1 MSKEVSEMDLDTKV
15 RLHIFE
21 RVVSDGSTPT
31 VADAA
36 RSLGGSETDV
46 EASFRRLAAGKVIVL
61 VPGGREI
68 LMANP
73 FAARPTDFAVST
85 KGRQWY
91 GNCAWDAL
99 GVLSALGADGTVT
112 TRCGDCGDPL
122 EVAVERGSPRGDVVL
137 HIAVPAHEWWDD
149 IVFT

>member
-1 MSKEVSEMDLDTKV
+1 MTDQDLDRTV
-15 RLHIFE
+15 RLHIFD
-21 RVVSDGSTPT
+21 RVLSDGIPPT

-36 RSLGGSETDV
+36 RSLRLSESDV
-46 EASFRRLAAGKVIVL
+46 EASLRRLAAGKVVVL

-73 FAARPTDFAVST
+73 FAARPTDFLVRAN
-85 KGRQWY
+85 GREWY

-99 GVLSALGADGTVT
+99 GVLSAIGADGSVT
-112 TRCGDCGDPL
+112 TACADCADPL
-122 EVAVERGSPRGDVVL
+122 EVAVQAGAPRGNAVL
-137 HIAVPAHEWWDD
+137 HIAVPAHHWWDD

>member
-1 MSKEVSEMDLDTKV
+1 MSEADLDRTV
-15 RLHIFE
+15 RIHVYE
-21 RVVSDGSTPT
+21 RVVGDGSPPT

-36 RSLGGSETDV
+36 RSLRVSEADV

-61 VPGGREI
+61 VPGEREI

-73 FAARPTDFAVST
+73 FAARPTDFRVSAN
-85 KGRQWY
+85 GRQWY

-99 GVLSALGADGTVT
+99 GVLSALGADGSVT
-112 TRCGDCGDPL
+112 TTCADCAEPL
-122 EVAVERGSPRGDVVL
+122 EVAVQGGTPRGDVVL
-137 HIAVPAHEWWDD
+137 HIAVPAHHWWDD

>member
-1 MSKEVSEMDLDTKV
+1 MSEADLDRSV
-15 RLHIFE
+15 RLHVYE
-21 RVVSDGSTPT
+21 RVVSDGLPPT
-31 VADAA
+31 IADAA
-36 RSLGGSETDV
+36 RSLGTSEADI

-73 FAARPTDFAVST
+73 FAARPTDFVVRAN
-85 KGRQWY
+85 GRQWY

-99 GVLSALGADGTVT
+99 GILSALGADGSVT
-112 TRCGDCGDPL
+112 ATCADCGDGL
-122 EVAVERGSPRGDVVL
+122 EVAVQAGMPRGDAVL
-137 HIAVPAHEWWDD
+137 HIAVPAHHWWED

>member
-1 MSKEVSEMDLDTKV
+1 VTEAGLDRTV

-21 RVVSDGSTPT
+21 RVVADGIPPT
-31 VADAA
+31 VGDAA
-36 RSLGGSETDV
+36 RALGMSEAEA
-46 EASFRRLAAGKVIVL
+46 EASYRRLAVGKVIVL

-73 FAARPTDFAVST
+73 FAARPTDFRVSADR
-85 KGRQWY
+85 GRWY

-99 GVLSALGADGTVT
+99 GILSALQADGSVT
-112 TRCGDCGDPL
+112 TSCADCADPL
-122 EVAVERGSPRGDVVL
+122 EVAVQGGSPRGEAVL
-137 HIAVPAHEWWDD
+137 HIAVPARDWWGD

>member
-1 MSKEVSEMDLDTKV
+1 MTREWDRDRAV
-15 RLHIFE
+15 RLHVFE
-21 RVVSDGSTPT
+21 RTAGDGVVPT

-36 RSLGGSETDV
+36 RALGLSEADV

-73 FAARPTDFAVST
+73 FAARPTAFRVNAD
-85 KGRQWY
+85 GRQWY

-112 TRCGDCGDPL
+112 TTCADCGDPL
-122 EVAVERGSPRGDVVL
+122 EVAVERGSPTGRAVL
-137 HIAVPAHEWWDD
+137 HIAVPAHSWWED

>member
-1 MSKEVSEMDLDTKV
+1 VSEADLDRTV

-21 RVVSDGSTPT
+21 RVVADAVAPT

-36 RSLGGSETDV
+36 RSLRVSEADV

-61 VPGGREI
+61 VPGEREI

-73 FAARPTDFAVST
+73 FAARPTDFRVSAN
-85 KGRQWY
+85 GRQWY

-99 GVLSALGADGTVT
+99 GILSALDADGTVT
-112 TRCGDCGDPL
+112 TSCGDCADPL
-122 EVAVERGSPRGDVVL
+122 EVTVQRGSPRGEALL
-137 HIAVPAHEWWDD
+137 HIAVPAHEWWAD

>member
-1 MSKEVSEMDLDTKV
+1 MSEADLDRTV

-21 RVVSDGSTPT
+21 RVVGDGIPPT
-31 VADAA
+31 IAEAA
-36 RSLGGSETDV
+36 QSLRLSEADV

-73 FAARPTDFAVST
+73 FAARPTDFAVRAN
-85 KGRQWY
+85 GREWY
-91 GNCAWDAL
+91 GNCAWDGL
-99 GVLSALGADGTVT
+99 GVLSALGADGSVT
-112 TRCGDCGDPL
+112 TTCADCGVPL
-122 EVAVERGSPRGDVVL
+122 AVAVQGGVPRGEAVL
-137 HIAVPAHEWWDD
+137 HIAVPAHHWWDD

>member
-1 MSKEVSEMDLDTKV
+1 MSEMDLDTKV
-15 RLHIFE
+15 RLHVFE
-21 RVVSDGSTPT
+21 RVARDGTVPT

-36 RSLGGSETDV
+36 RSLGLSEADV

-61 VPGGREI
+61 VPGEREI

-73 FAARPTDFAVST
+73 FAARPTDFRVSAN
-85 KGRQWY
+85 GRQWY

-99 GVLSALGADGTVT
+99 GILSALGADGTVRT
-112 TRCGDCGDPL
+112 GCGDCADPL
-122 EVAVERGSPRGDVVL
+122 EVAVQEGSPRGDVVL
-137 HIAVPAHEWWDD
+137 HIAVRAHHWWDD